1 MNIVS
6 LLPSATEIVCALGLE
21 DQLVGVSHD
30 CDWPPEVSDRP
41 VLSSTRVDP
50 DASSRDIH
58 ETVRDQTHGGR
69 SLYHLEE
76 SRLEQLD
83 PDLIL
88 TQELCEVCA
97 PDFDDVRRAARL
109 MDRRARVVSLEPTD
123 LSEVLENIRLVG
135 ELTGR
140 QDRAGRL
147 VDSLEDRVRTVSEA
161 AGSSRPRVVTLEWMD
176 PFYLGGHWVP
186 DMVERA
192 GGEPLARPKA
202 PSRRVEFEEVRAF
215 EPEVLVLMP
224 CGFDRER
231 TRREYRNLE
240 RPAGW
245 DQLPA
250 VREGAVFATH
260 GSHYFN
266 RPGPRLVE
274 GLEILAS
281 VFYPDLADSLAPPE
295 EGYRRVAA

>member
-1 MNIVS
+1 MS

-30 CDWPPEVSDRP
+30 CDWPPVVRDRP

-69 SLYHLEE
+69 SLYHLER
-76 SRLEQLD
+76 SRLEELD

-109 MDRRARVVSLEPTD
+109 MDHRARVVSLEPTD
-123 LSEVLENIRLVG
+123 LPDVLDNIRLVG

-140 QDRAGRL
+140 GDRAGHL
-147 VDSLEDRVRTVSEA
+147 VDSLKDRVRTVSDA
-161 AGSSRPRVVTLEWMD
+161 VGSFPGRRVVTLEWMD

-192 GGEPLARPKA
+192 GGEPLARPEA
-202 PSRRVEFEEVRAF
+202 PSRRVEFEEIRAF

-231 TRREYRNLE
+231 TRREYGSLE
-240 RPAGW
+240 RPEGW
-245 DQLPA
+245 EQLPA
-250 VREGAVFATH
+250 VRDGSVFATH

-295 EGYRRVAA
+295 EGYRVMAG